1 MSKSKPKSG
10 NRVSIRMN
18 DELHEYVNASV
29 KSPRQHKGDVIREA
43 LYTLKS
49 IEEQQVEVIPS
60 GYYMQICDEKDSA
73 RKLNTILSCLLVL
86 TVAVSVAS
94 HFPNEIITYLRGLFS

>member
-1 MSKSKPKSG
+1 MSKSKPKNG

-18 DELHEYVNASV
+18 DELYNYVNDSV
-29 KSPRQHKGDVIREA
+29 VSPRKYKGDVIREA

-60 GYYMQICDEKDSA
+60 GYFTQICEEKDEA
-73 RKLNTILSCLLVL
+73 KKLNLVLSCLLVL

-94 HFPNEIITYLRGLFS
+94 HFPNEIITYLKGLFT